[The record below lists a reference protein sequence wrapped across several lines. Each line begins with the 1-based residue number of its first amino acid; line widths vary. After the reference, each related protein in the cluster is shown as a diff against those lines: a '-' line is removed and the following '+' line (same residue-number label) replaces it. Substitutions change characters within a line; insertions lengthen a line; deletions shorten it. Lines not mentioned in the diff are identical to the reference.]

1 MEFSRMMATEKSV
14 SFTESDVQN
23 FLEWEENQN
32 TERKTESYVFSGF
45 GNDISRGWEQKSTA
59 GVELEDLPLA
69 DFGILREIFLFC
81 R

>member
-1 MEFSRMMATEKSV
+1 MMATEKSV

-45 GNDISRGWEQKSTA
+45 GNDISRG
-59 GVELEDLPLA
+59 
-69 DFGILREIFLFC
+69 
-81 R
+81 